1 MPYLPWDAWALTR
14 RLHLAVMIPGDLW
27 RRSTRAHMRLRA
39 CPLQSST
46 DTWTRSR
53 GHSQWKKKDG
63 SLMCLETPDMFTF
76 VCATFLQ
83 YLSYHSLFSLPRCQ
97 IQRAVQ
103 WRLASKADATA
114 LQTLITC
121 SSAGLVQ
128 RDEDKK
134 SLDRRYSWRLDVSLI
149 PQFQPKWAE
158 CRFKV
163 DSTC

>member
-1 MPYLPWDAWALTR
+1 MGCLSSYKTSTFGSNDSR
-14 RLHLAVMIPGDLW
+14 RLMTQIDAGSYEI
-27 RRSTRAHMRLRA
+27 A
-39 CPLQSST
+39 CVSPTEQHWYLNSLMWSQPC
-46 DTWTRSR
+46 R
-53 GHSQWKKKDG
+53 QWKKKDG